1 MALCVYTSC
10 TNIEITK
17 ALQSARSFP
26 PPDEAAAG
34 DRRPRR
40 PRRAF
45 SQTRQKYRSL
55 RRAPSSKCGRPRHSL
70 FTRPAE
76 TEPPGAPRSRQSP
89 GRPHRHIHAVK
100 RRGNSKAAAHSRT
113 PERGGDMPPSL
124 FHEGGTPAQGS
135 APICRK
141 QSRKD
146 ISWVFRRKDISVC
159 LLHEISSTVESKNKS
174 DARRQG
180 VSAPRPPRER
190 LSGTAVLSLPVSTG
204 SFWRACC
211 AG

>member
-1 MALCVYTSC
+1 MISSFCQKMALYVYTSC

-17 ALQSARSFP
+17 VLQSARSFP

-40 PRRAF
+40 
-45 SQTRQKYRSL
+45 
-55 RRAPSSKCGRPRHSL
+55 
-70 FTRPAE
+70 
-76 TEPPGAPRSRQSP
+76 SRQSP
-89 GRPHRHIHAVK
+89 GRPHRHMHAVK

-124 FHEGGTPAQGS
+124 FHGGGTPAQAS

-146 ISWVFRRKDISVC
+146 ISWVFRRKDISGC